1 MTQQPSRTAARAN
14 RIVGTSGDDYFL
26 VTAPAAVDG
35 LGGHDTIAVDFSAS
49 AVALHLDLSGLW
61 TDGVGW
67 LNGYQIRN
75 IEAVGSA
82 YPESGTENA
91 IIFGS
96 ELDDVVVF
104 GAAYAQRTAVYGL
117 GGDDVLRG
125 GDADPA
131 ITGGNNF
138 LDGGSGDDRV
148 YGGARADDLLGEDGD
163 DLLDGGGGDDLL
175 FGNSGRDLL
184 RGDAGNDYL
193 RGGAGDDQLQGGA
206 GDDRLDGSLGADV
219 LSGGAGSDTA
229 EYYGAES
236 GVTVSLALGL
246 AWEDGR
252 PDLLSSI
259 ENAAGSFFGDVLS
272 GTGAANLLIGGLGD
286 DALYGRGGAD
296 TLWGGQ
302 GADRLEGGAGADLFL
317 YRDGDFEGAGGPDL
331 IADFNGASG
340 DRIDLSGAGA
350 FTFTF
355 IGGAAFSGTA
365 GELRATASGG
375 VWEVSGDRDGDGV
388 GDFSILVASAAP
400 LVAGD
405 FVL

>member
-1 MTQQPSRTAARAN
+1 MTQQPSRGAGRAN
-14 RIVGTSGDDYFL
+14 KIVGTSGDDYFL
-26 VTAPAAVDG
+26 ITAPGAVDG
-35 LGGHDTIAVDFSAS
+35 LGGFDTIAVDFSAS
-49 AVALHLDLSGLW
+49 AIALHLDLSGLW
-61 TDGVGW
+61 TGGVGW
-67 LNGYQIRN
+67 LNGHQIRN

-82 YPESGTENA
+82 YLESGTENA

-96 ELDDVVVF
+96 EQDDVVIF

-125 GDADPA
+125 GGGDPA

-138 LDGGSGDDRV
+138 LNGGSGDDRV

-175 FGNSGRDLL
+175 FGDAGRDLL
-184 RGDAGNDYL
+184 RGDAGDDYL
-193 RGGAGDDQLQGGA
+193 RGGLGDDQLQGGA
-206 GDDRLDGSLGADV
+206 GGDRLDGSLGADV

-236 GVTVSLALGL
+236 GVVVRLTLGL

-252 PDLLSSI
+252 LDLLSSI
-259 ENAAGSFFGDVLS
+259 ENVAGSFFGDVLTGS
-272 GTGAANLLIGGLGD
+272 GGANLLIGDLGD

-296 TLWGGQ
+296 SLWGGL
-302 GADRLEGGAGADLFL
+302 GADRLEGGAGADRFLF
-317 YRDGDFEGAGGPDL
+317 REGDFDGTGGPDL
-331 IADFNGASG
+331 IADFNGAGG

-350 FTFTF
+350 FTF
-355 IGGAAFSGTA
+355 IGDAAFSGTA
-365 GELRATASGG
+365 GELRATASGAA
-375 VWEVSGDRDGDGV
+375 WEVSGDRDGDGV
-388 GDFSILVASAAP
+388 GDFSILVASPAP